1 MGARHAQ
8 VLRYDTEAAYGPNP
22 MVERWDALRWR
33 PLVLE
38 TRPRRSVALQITR
51 KHARTGAN
59 KLRRKRLLTLAIRG
73 DTDRQEKTLYQPV
86 TAFCE
91 TQ

>member
-1 MGARHAQ
+1 
-8 VLRYDTEAAYGPNP
+8 
-22 MVERWDALRWR
+22 
-33 PLVLE
+33 
-38 TRPRRSVALQITR
+38 VALQITR

-59 KLRRKRLLTLAIRG
+59 KLRRKRLLTFAIRG
-73 DTDRQEKTLYQPV
+73 DTDRPKKTLYQPV